1 MAVVIEL
8 APVLEAADK
17 VLVPSFD
24 LTDADEGMAA
34 DVAVAAPWQQAALP
48 LVRAGGEVP
57 TAGAAGEQDPAPT
70 RRPRVRAPRR
80 RAADPPAPRLV
91 DAEGHAST
99 AFEAAQSDTRWGR
112 CFSCRRALRPS
123 VSRLG
128 HAMLVCSK
136 QKPADWRTR
145 LQLTPQQAD
154 ALDFPRV
161 LRRQV
166 RILW

>member
-1 MAVVIEL
+1 MVIDL
-8 APVLEAADK
+8 VPVLEAVDK
-17 VLVPSFD
+17 VLVPSSD
-24 LTDADEGMAA
+24 LTDADEGMSA
-34 DVAVAAPWQQAALP
+34 DVAWQFLGSRPLP
-48 LVRAGGEVP
+48 LVRAGGAVP
-57 TAGAAGEQDPAPT
+57 TAGAAGEQGPAPT
-70 RRPRVRAPRR
+70 RRLRVRAPRR

-128 HAMLVCSK
+128 HATLVCSK

-154 ALDFPRV
+154 ALDFPRALV
-161 LRRQV
+161 QQV